1 MDTIQKIFE
10 QQFKKFHHLILQKL
24 IEKKLRAV
32 GIDPEPALIDR
43 IVNHALSNNPM
54 SLQWDD
60 GKDVN
65 SVVTL
70 SISEEDISDA
80 EGMISRLMDSIPDI
94 IESAS
99 TDIAKS
105 LLKSLKSK
113 WVEEHSL
120 QEEDLNIFRMNLV
133 RRWGK
138 AIGMLRMLLT
148 ISREFGSE
156 IAKLRPLDKSHLNN
170 VLLRLHVRACQVS
183 AEVITLL
190 ENGYADGGMARWRT
204 LHEISI
210 VMALM
215 NEHGEKLAERY
226 IAHRAVEAKFGK
238 DQYELCYEQLGYQ
251 PLNPTECRE
260 IEEQFEHA
268 ITTYGKEFCGPY
280 GWAAGYVPKGPRG
293 IGLGELEAAAGRAAI
308 ASHYKLASYNVH
320 AGPHA
325 LFFRLGLMGES
336 GLLAGASNAGL
347 TEPGQNTAVSLAFIS
362 ILLVRN
368 CINLDTVVTMKMLL
382 QLRDEIP
389 RAFANAE
396 RKLQTD
402 HARHGAQKKKQ

>member
-10 QQFKKFHHLILQKL
+10 QQFKKFPHLILQKL

-120 QEEDLNIFRMNLV
+120 QEEDVNIFRMNLV

-138 AIGMLRMLLT
+138 HTRL
-148 ISREFGSE
+148 SECFGCF
-156 IAKLRPLDKSHLNN
+156 LPSH
-170 VLLRLHVRACQVS
+170 
-183 AEVITLL
+183 
-190 ENGYADGGMARWRT
+190 
-204 LHEISI
+204 
-210 VMALM
+210 
-215 NEHGEKLAERY
+215 
-226 IAHRAVEAKFGK
+226 
-238 DQYELCYEQLGYQ
+238 
-251 PLNPTECRE
+251 
-260 IEEQFEHA
+260 
-268 ITTYGKEFCGPY
+268 
-280 GWAAGYVPKGPRG
+280 
-293 IGLGELEAAAGRAAI
+293 
-308 ASHYKLASYNVH
+308 
-320 AGPHA
+320 
-325 LFFRLGLMGES
+325 ES
-336 GLLAGASNAGL
+336 
-347 TEPGQNTAVSLAFIS
+347 
-362 ILLVRN
+362 LVRR
-368 CINLDTVVTMKMLL
+368 L
-382 QLRDEIP
+382 Q
-389 RAFANAE
+389 N
-396 RKLQTD
+396 
-402 HARHGAQKKKQ
+402 